1 MTEHLTGEQPNHAAT
16 KPRQG
21 GGRSLHANAW
31 IRVYRKLAGGLDGA
45 ADQWPPLMLR
55 LILGYEFWEAGL
67 MKYDGENWFGHLN
80 FPFPF
85 SLLSEQTLWFMG
97 TWLELVG
104 AVALLLGLGTR
115 VVVFSLM
122 ILTLVAIETVHWPAA
137 WHSLSELWQ
146 GYAITDKGHGNF
158 KLPLLYLIMFLPLLF
173 AGAGRWSLDYLLR
186 RSLPAN

>member
-1 MTEHLTGEQPNHAAT
+1 MTEHPTGEQPNHAAT
-16 KPRQG
+16 KPEQG
-21 GGRSLHANAW
+21 GGRSLLANAW
-31 IRVYRKLAGGLDGA
+31 VRVYRKLAGGLDGA

-67 MKYDGENWFGHLN
+67 MKYDGENWFGHLS

-122 ILTLVAIETVHWPAA
+122 ILTLVAIETVHWPAD

-146 GYAITDKGHGNF
+146 GYAITNKGHGNF

-186 RSLPAN
+186 RCLPAN